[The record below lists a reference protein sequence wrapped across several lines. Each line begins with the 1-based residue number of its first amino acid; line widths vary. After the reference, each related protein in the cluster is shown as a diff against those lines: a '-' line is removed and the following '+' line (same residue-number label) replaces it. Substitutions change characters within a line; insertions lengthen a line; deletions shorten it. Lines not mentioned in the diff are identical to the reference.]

1 MSMLMSISSNPH
13 DGELSIMYLPASF
26 SVTDPVP
33 LAEVMRQHSFA
44 TLITT
49 AEGLPFA
56 THLPILHRPETGTP
70 GVLVGHVA
78 RANPQWQH
86 FANAAESLAIF
97 AGPHAYVSPSWY
109 VTELAVPTWNYIAI
123 HAYGTPRVIEDEA
136 WLEHLLNEM
145 VDRYESNRPN
155 PWPNQLPD
163 EFRRNLL
170 KSIVGFEM
178 PISRIEGKFKLS
190 QNRPEQDRANVV
202 RELSGSSN
210 PDAQSVA
217 DWMRAFGV
225 S

>member
-1 MSMLMSISSNPH
+1 
-13 DGELSIMYLPASF
+13 MYLPASF
-26 SVTDPVP
+26 AVTDPVP

-56 THLPILHRPETGTP
+56 THLPILHHPESETP

-86 FANAAESLAIF
+86 FANSTESLAIF

-109 VTELAVPTWNYIAI
+109 ATELAVPTWNYIAI
-123 HAYGTPRVIEDEA
+123 HAYGTPRVIENET
-136 WLEHLLNEM
+136 WLEDLLEEM
-145 VDRYESNRPN
+145 VQRYESNRAN
-155 PWPNQLPD
+155 PWQNRLPD

-178 PISRIEGKFKLS
+178 PITRIEGKFKLS

-202 RELSGSSN
+202 RELSDSSN
-210 PDAQSVA
+210 PDAQAVA
-217 DWMRAFGV
+217 DWMRALGV